1 MHSDNITF
9 LFLPLGGTIP
19 GGSEGKREGGRGK
32 SGRGK
37 NQNPIVHGIDLFI
50 LILYISSGYIS
61 MVNTAHFPISLQP
74 DGAN

>member
-19 GGSEGKREGGRGK
+19 GGGQ
-32 SGRGK
+32 RGK

-74 DGAN
+74 DGANWDYLI